1 MRLLHNRRMHYICL
15 DCLKEPYL
23 RQTLKTEQQVCDYC
37 EMDRPCAGLFDV
49 AYECDRVLETHFE
62 PTHLEYA
69 VVYHDR
75 EPVGSP
81 LWSTLEDLKVVR
93 SEAIDDLIE
102 DLNFLW
108 FDRDSMENKYSLE
121 DEADTPWFRL
131 RADLGEPVSEAWAQ
145 MNRSLQQEA
154 RYVNPQAMRVLETVL
169 GNIDADHTDD
179 GEPVVI
185 AAGPATE
192 LTTLFRARV
201 FQLEHHLTEALGHPA
216 RLLGTPAPGIGQA
229 GRMNAKGQPAFY
241 GATTVDVAIAE
252 VRPPVGAWVATAAFE
267 LARPVRLLDLRS
279 LNRVRIPAGLTY
291 FDPTTT
297 AMAQRR
303 DFLKTLSSRLVQPVM
318 PDLQER
324 DYLVTQ
330 VIADYLA
337 TREKGPIDGIIYPSV
352 QRPDTDSA
360 YGFNVALFARASTVA
375 GASGK
380 PLGKAYLWE
389 HEEEDSWIEPWIVE
403 PRPVAAPAA
412 DGFDDIGDLP
422 SARADHPPE
431 TLRLVK
437 DKIAIHKITGIQIS
451 RIEHQVRVQP

>member
-1 MRLLHNRRMHYICL
+1 MRYICL
-15 DCLKEPYL
+15 ECLKEPYL
-23 RQTLKTEQQVCDYC
+23 RRTLKTDQQVCDYC
-37 EMDRPCAGLFDV
+37 EIDRPCAGLFDV
-49 AYECDRVLETHFE
+49 AYECERVLDTHFE
-62 PTHLEYA
+62 PTHLDDA
-69 VVYHDR
+69 VVIFERD
-75 EPVGSP
+75 PAGSP
-81 LWSTLEDLKVVR
+81 LEKTLEDLNVVR
-93 SEAIDDLIE
+93 SEAIDDLVE

-108 FDRDSMENKYSLE
+108 FDRDSMENKYLLE
-121 DEADTPWFRL
+121 DKADVPWFRL
-131 RADLGEPVSEAWAQ
+131 RADLGEPVSDAWYQ
-145 MNRSLQQEA
+145 MNKSLQQEA
-154 RYVNPQAMRVLETVL
+154 RYVNPPAMRVLETVF

-179 GEPVVI
+179 GQPVVI
-185 AAGPATE
+185 VAGPGTG

-201 FQLEHHLTEALGHPA
+201 FQLEQHLTEALGHPA
-216 RLLGTPAPGIGQA
+216 RLLGTPEPGIGAA

-241 GATTVDVAIAE
+241 GATTVDVAMAE

-267 LARPVRLLDLRS
+267 LVRPVRLLDLRS
-279 LNRVRIPAGLTY
+279 LERVRIPAGLSY

-352 QRPDTDSA
+352 QRPDADRTD
-360 YGFNVALFARASTVA
+360 GFNIALFARASGVV

-389 HEEEDSWIEPWIVE
+389 HEEGDTWIDPWIVE
-403 PRPVAAPAA
+403 PRPATATSA
-412 DGFDDIGDLP
+412 DGFDDVIDLP
-422 SARADHPPE
+422 SARPDHSRE
-431 TLRLVK
+431 TLKLVK
-437 DKIAIHKITGIQIS
+437 DMIAIHEITGIQIS
-451 RIEHQVRVQP
+451 RKEHRVRLQS